1 MFLFK
6 QNLNKYNH
14 LQNLKYL
21 SLTDE
26 KKNTSF
32 TNHFIYLELNI
43 FEYYLIFTVCRRI
56 FVKIFLIKL

>member
-56 FVKIFLIKL
+56 FLQIFLIKL

>member
-26 KKNTSF
+26 KKILVLQITLS
-32 TNHFIYLELNI
+32 ILS
-43 FEYYLIFTVCRRI
+43 
-56 FVKIFLIKL
+56 